1 MTDRDSDDRTVIRP
15 RPGGGIP
22 TPGAGGAT
30 PPPPPSPP
38 GGAPRPP
45 SGGGP
50 DAAEM
55 RVDAIATGFRNPLV
69 RAAVPLLVLAGQLR
83 HTLEHPDPEG
93 LRRRVIQEVSDFE
106 ARAARAGLPAQ
117 RVLPARYVL
126 CAFIDE
132 AVLSTPWGTQSTWS
146 SQGMLITFHK
156 EAWGGEKFFTLL
168 EQLLAS
174 PAQNRDLL
182 ELMYVILALG
192 FEGRYHTQPNG
203 QSALEALRRELYLTL
218 RQTTGEPP
226 RELSPHWQGLHQPD
240 RRLSRATILWAT
252 AAGATAFL
260 VLTYLTLTLLLNS
273 ASDPV
278 YGTFHRID
286 QQLAGM
292 MPEPPPVEAAP
303 APAPEPERPSLRK
316 LLADQIAAGKLD
328 VIEEK
333 DRSRIILFGDGM
345 FPSGSTVIRRDYL
358 PVLSAVARAL
368 AQFPGRVLVTGH
380 TDNVPIRS
388 LRFPSN
394 WHLSQARADAVA
406 DFLARQTGDASR
418 FVAEG
423 RADTEPLVPND
434 SPANRARNRRVE
446 ILVYHPIRS
455 MLESPVMDDEVSP

>member
-1 MTDRDSDDRTVIRP
+1 VTDRDSDDRTVIRP

-22 TPGAGGAT
+22 MPGAGGGAA
-30 PPPPPSPP
+30 PPPPPAGAPGP
-38 GGAPRPP
+38 AGGAEAPA
-45 SGGGP
+45 S
-50 DAAEM
+50 AAA
-55 RVDAIATGFRNPLV
+55 RVEEIATGFRNPLI

-93 LRRRVIQEVSDFE
+93 LRRRIIQEVSEFE
-106 ARAARAGLPAQ
+106 SRAASAGLPAQ

-132 AVLSTPWGTQSTWS
+132 AVLGTPWGTQSTWS

-174 PAQNRDLL
+174 PAQNRELL

-218 RQTTGEPP
+218 RQTAGEPP

-240 RRLSRATILWAT
+240 RRLSRATVLWAT
-252 AAGATAFL
+252 AAGAAAFL
-260 VLTYLTLTLLLNS
+260 VLTYLVLALLLNS

-278 YGTFHRID
+278 YATFHRID

-303 APAPEPERPSLRK
+303 APAPAPERPSLRK

-328 VIEEK
+328 VVEEK

-345 FPSGSTVIRRDYL
+345 FPSGSTVIRSDYL
-358 PVLSAVARAL
+358 PVLGAVARAL
-368 AQFPGRVLVTGH
+368 AKFPGRVLVTGH

-406 DFLARQTGDASR
+406 DFLARQAGDASR

-434 SPANRARNRRVE
+434 SNG
-446 ILVYHPIRS
+446 S
-455 MLESPVMDDEVSP
+455 